1 MFGTELYLSL
11 VVGVVV
17 SLVYAERTGVI
28 PAGLVVPGYLA
39 LVLDQVIFVSAIFLL
54 SFLTFLVVDRGIDRY
69 VILYGRRRFV
79 AMLSVGIMLKLVFD
93 ALYPAMPFEVY
104 EFRGIGVIVP
114 GLIANAIHRQG
125 VPHTM
130 ISTLLLSGATFLVV
144 FAVSLA
150 FG

>member
-11 VVGVVV
+11 VIGVIV

-39 LVLDQVIFVSAIFLL
+39 LVFDQVIFVSMIFLL
-54 SFLTFLVVDRGIDRY
+54 SFLTFLVVDRGVSKV

-79 AMLSVGIMLKLVFD
+79 AMLSIGIMLKLVFD
-93 ALYPAMPFEVY
+93 ALYPQMPFEVY

-125 VPHTM
+125 VPHTVL
-130 ISTLLLSGATFLVV
+130 STLLLSGLTFLIVFGLSLVV
-144 FAVSLA
+144 N
-150 FG
+150 

>member
-39 LVLDQVIFVSAIFLL
+39 LVFDQVIFVSAIFLL
-54 SFLTFLVVDRGIDRY
+54 SFLTFLVVDRGVDRL

-79 AMLSVGIMLKLVFD
+79 AMLSVGIVLKLIFD

-125 VPHTM
+125 VPHTVG
-130 ISTLLLSGATFLVV
+130 STLLLSGFTFLIV
-144 FAVSLA
+144 FAVSVV

>member
-11 VVGVVV
+11 VVGVAL
-17 SLVYAERTGVI
+17 SLLYAERTGVI
-28 PAGLVVPGYLA
+28 PAGLIAPGYLA
-39 LVLDQVIFVSAIFLL
+39 LVFDQVVFVAAIFLL
-54 SFLTFLVVDRGIDRY
+54 SFIAYLVVERGVSRV

-79 AMLSVGIMLKLVFD
+79 AMLGVGIVLKLVFD
-93 ALYPAMPFEVY
+93 ALYPTMPFEVY

-125 VPHTM
+125 VPHTLG
-130 ISTLLLSGATFLVV
+130 STLLLSGLTFLVV
-144 FAVSLA
+144 WSVVTV

>member
-11 VVGVVV
+11 VIGVVV
-17 SLVYAERTGVI
+17 SLIYAERTGVI
-28 PAGLVVPGYLA
+28 PAGLIVPGYLA
-39 LVLDQVIFVSAIFLL
+39 LVLDQVVFVAAIFLL
-54 SFLTFLVVDRGIDRY
+54 SFLTYLTVDRLVSRL

-79 AMLSVGIMLKLVFD
+79 AMLSVGILLKLVFD

-125 VPHTM
+125 VPHTVF
-130 ISTLLLSGATFLVV
+130 STILLSGLTFIVV
-144 FAVSLA
+144 FALA
-150 FG
+150 TVIG

>member
-11 VVGVVV
+11 VIGVVV

-39 LVLDQVIFVSAIFLL
+39 LVLDQVLFMGAIFLI
-54 SFLTFLVVDRGIDRY
+54 SFATFLVVHVGVAKL

-79 AMLSVGIMLKLVFD
+79 AMLAIGIVFKLVFD
-93 ALYPAMPFEVY
+93 ALYPLMPFEVY

-114 GLIANAIHRQG
+114 GLLANSIARQG
-125 VPHTM
+125 LPHTL
-130 ISTLLLSGATFLVV
+130 ISTFLLSGLTFLLV
-144 FAVSLA
+144 FAVNFVIA
-150 FG
+150 

>member
-11 VVGVVV
+11 VIGVIV

-28 PAGLVVPGYLA
+28 PAGLIVPGYLA
-39 LVLDQVIFVSAIFLL
+39 LVLDQVVFVAAIFLL
-54 SFLTFLVVDRGIDRY
+54 SFLTFLAVDRG
-69 VILYGRRRFV
+69 VSKVAILYGRRRFV
-79 AMLSVGIMLKLVFD
+79 AMLSVGILLKLVFD

-125 VPHTM
+125 VPHTLL
-130 ISTLLLSGATFLVV
+130 STLLLAGLTFLIV
-144 FAVSLA
+144 FAVA
-150 FG
+150 TVFG